1 MGLKQAGDTIK
12 CFDADDAIEVA
23 SALGDEGCDW
33 EFDYSDGI
41 KIVILGKN
49 GGLMTRE
56 EVLAKA
62 KECICGEREM
72 QYGDPEDS
80 FSTVAALWER
90 YLEADAIGAEDVA
103 LMMALFKIVRIMK
116 SSYES
121 EDSWVDAIG
130 YLACGAEIATKGKR

>member
-1 MGLKQAGDTIK
+1 MEFKAGDTIK
-12 CFDADDAIEVA
+12 CHDANDATEVA
-23 SALGDEGCDW
+23 SALGDEGYEW
-33 EFDYSDGI
+33 EFDYSDSI
-41 KIVILGKN
+41 KIVILRKD
-49 GGLMTRE
+49 GGHMTRE
-56 EVLAKA
+56 EALEKA
-62 KECICGEREM
+62 KECICGEREL

-103 LMMALFKIVRIMK
+103 LMMALFKIGRIMK

-130 YLACGAEIATKGKR
+130 YLACGAEIALGKR